1 MPKSSHSVPNSHT
14 HKARRRQI
22 EKLRQQKL
30 NVAILHTDV
39 QYRVDFMIKSES
51 TITEHQYSI
60 VINLP
65 PSFPND
71 PPVLLVQPPC
81 SHKYLDPA
89 QQVVN
94 LPALENFK
102 KKPDLSSVVKHLI
115 LEFEKSP
122 PIPLVLNAFEQQ
134 QQEEILRSYMAP
146 YPPAVKPEPVTA
158 SPSVHGIHETD
169 KSVAGSKLQVVIPE
183 LDELSIEELH
193 ELDTDEMQLLAVIQG
208 TELLQNISQERENIS
223 KRVEAIAN
231 ENLSLS
237 KNLQSLREKLMGKH
251 EICEKLKLEYESN
264 IMKFSEVT
272 EWMTLPNLSL
282 TLQVSAAEQEQVAD
296 KLVEDFL
303 EGNMEATVFMKEFLK
318 SKSLATTRKVKED
331 KILHISGSR

>member
-1 MPKSSHSVPNSHT
+1 MPKSTNSGSNSHAY
-14 HKARRRQI
+14 KARRKQI

-30 NVAILHTDV
+30 NVTILHTDV
-39 QYRVDFMIKSES
+39 QYKVDFPVKSES
-51 TITEHQYSI
+51 TITVYSI

-89 QQVVN
+89 QLVVN
-94 LPALENFK
+94 LPALDNFK
-102 KKPDLSSVVKHLI
+102 RKPDLSSVVKHI
-115 LEFEKSP
+115 ISEFEKNP

-134 QQEEILRSYMAP
+134 QQEEILRSYTSP
-146 YPPAVKPEPVTA
+146 YLPVVKPEALPT
-158 SPSVHGIHETD
+158 PPTVHVACDTD
-169 KSVAGSKLQVVIPE
+169 QPPGTSKLQAVLPE
-183 LDELSIEELH
+183 LEELSIEELR
-193 ELDTDEMQLLAVIQG
+193 ELDTDEMQLLALIQG
-208 TELLQNISQERENIS
+208 TELAQNISQKREEIS
-223 KRVEAIAN
+223 KRVESIAN

-237 KNLQSLREKLMGKH
+237 KNLVSLRDQLVSKH
-251 EICEKLKLEYESN
+251 KTCEKLKAEYENN

-303 EGNMEATVFMKEFLK
+303 EGSMEVTTFTKKFLK

-331 KILHISGSR
+331 KILHISGIR